1 VITFKHVRQTSRRS
15 NRPARIVFAVC
26 LLLTCN
32 RTLYA
37 QDKTLSDIE
46 LREHVKAAINDG
58 TDFLRRAQ
66 EPNGS
71 WIATDHLYSGHT
83 AGLTALAVL
92 SQISCDVPVRS
103 KEVQAGLRHLRETQL
118 SSLKKPVYEVSLMIM
133 AFCAAKE
140 FEKDMGRIR
149 ALAGRLQES
158 QATAGSNSGLWH
170 YKLAEPGQTI
180 TGGDRSNGQY
190 AVLAL
195 RDAAYA
201 GVEIDQ
207 KVWQRVKDQWG
218 NAEQGWGY
226 GAGSSGTNSIGS
238 MTVAGL
244 ATVAITTR
252 MLADDSDTDAE
263 GKAECCTPHPPPDSL
278 KHGINW
284 LSTRFSTSENPG
296 HGRQWHLYYL
306 YGLERAGRLTGIRFF
321 GKHDW
326 YRSGAR
332 WLVGAQHP
340 DGRWSVAGGYEKDP
354 VLATSWA
361 LLFLSKGLSRIVVH
375 KLDYTSLPQKEDPNG
390 EWNQHHLDVPNLID
404 HIDSI
409 PDWPPRLNSQVL
421 TLSKLQ
427 DPTAVSDMN
436 QAPVLYISGRN
447 TPMLT
452 DQHIAWLREYID
464 AGGFIYAQANCGDG
478 TFDDGFRAIVRR
490 MFPDGEAS
498 LERLQADHPIYR
510 SQYLL
515 NSDNLELNGVDF
527 GCRTSIVYSP
537 EDHGCYWHKWM
548 RHPPKKRST
557 GLTQRVIRSMRL
569 GVNVIAYATGREPP
583 EKLNNATPEGEAPT
597 AQIARGL
604 QEIAQL
610 QHDGGWDTAPR
621 AVSNLL
627 EGLNK
632 TTGMGFSTKR
642 RPIPITLEALTRFPL
657 AYMHGRFGFRLTPTE
672 RNALRDYL
680 SRGPLLVADA
690 CCGSKQFDESFRM
703 LMRQVYPDHP
713 LEPIPADH
721 PMFTEETGF
730 NVTQV
735 RRRQLMTQSQ
745 KSSLQSQVK
754 TGPPQ
759 MEGIQIDGQYL
770 VIYSR
775 FDLSCALENQAS
787 IACDGYVKD
796 DAMKL
801 AINLVMFALDEEVLL
816 APAPPP
822 VEAENTP

>member
-1 VITFKHVRQTSRRS
+1 MITFKHVLLLSRRF
-15 NRPARIVFAVC
+15 NWAARIILPLC
-26 LLLTCN
+26 MLWTGN
-32 RTLYA
+32 GTIYA
-37 QDKTLSDIE
+37 QNKALSDRE
-46 LREHVKAAINDG
+46 LREHVKAAIKDG
-58 TDFLRRAQ
+58 TDFLRREQ
-66 EPNGS
+66 GPNGS
-71 WIATDHLYSGHT
+71 WIATDKNYSAYT
-83 AGLTALAVL
+83 AGLTALTVL

-103 KEVQAGLRHLRETQL
+103 NEVQAGLQYLREIQL
-118 SSLKKPVYEVSLMIM
+118 SSLKRPVYEVSLMIM

-149 ALAGRLQES
+149 GFAGRLQAS
-158 QATAGSNSGLWH
+158 QATAGSNSGLWD
-170 YKLAEPGQTI
+170 YNLAEPGQRI
-180 TGGDRSNGQY
+180 TKGDRSNGQY

-207 KVWQRVKDQWG
+207 KIWQRVKEQWG
-218 NAEQGWGY
+218 HAEQGWGY
-226 GAGSSGTNSIGS
+226 TTGSSGNKSTGS

-244 ATVAITTR
+244 ATVAIATR
-252 MLADDSDTDAE
+252 MLADDSDTDPD
-263 GKAECCTPHPPPDSL
+263 GRVDCCAPHPPPAAL
-278 KHGINW
+278 KEGINW
-284 LSTRFSTSENPG
+284 LSTRFSASENPG
-296 HGRQWHLYYL
+296 HARSWHLYYL

-340 DGRWSVAGGYEKDP
+340 DGRWSVGSGYEKDP
-354 VLATSWA
+354 ILATSWA

-427 DPTAVSDMN
+427 DATAVSDMN

-452 DQHIAWLREYID
+452 DQHIAWLRKYID
-464 AGGFIYAQANCGDG
+464 AGGFIYAQANCENG

-490 MFPDGEAS
+490 IFPDGEAS

-515 NSDNLELNGVDF
+515 NSDNLELYGVDF

-548 RHPPKKRST
+548 RHPPKERST
-557 GLTQRVIRSMRL
+557 GLTQRVFRSIRM

-583 EKLNNATPEGEAPT
+583 EKLNDATPEVEAPT
-597 AQIARGL
+597 VQIARGL

-627 EGLNK
+627 QGLNK

-642 RPIPITLEALTRFPL
+642 RPIPITLQALTRFPM
-657 AYMHGRFGFRLTPTE
+657 AYMHGRFGFRLSPTE

-680 SRGPLLVADA
+680 SRGPMLVADA
-690 CCGSKQFDESFRM
+690 CCGSKQFDDSFRT

-730 NVTQV
+730 NVTQI
-735 RRRQLMTQSQ
+735 RRRHLITTSQ
-745 KSSLQSQVK
+745 NSSLQSQVK

-759 MEGIQIDGQYL
+759 MEGIQINGQYV

-775 FDLSCALENQAS
+775 YDLSCALENQAS
-787 IACDGYVKD
+787 IVCDGYVKD
-796 DAMKL
+796 DAMRL
-801 AINLVMFALDEEVLL
+801 AINLVLFALDEEVIL
-816 APAPPP
+816 ASPP
-822 VEAENTP
+822 VEARNTQ